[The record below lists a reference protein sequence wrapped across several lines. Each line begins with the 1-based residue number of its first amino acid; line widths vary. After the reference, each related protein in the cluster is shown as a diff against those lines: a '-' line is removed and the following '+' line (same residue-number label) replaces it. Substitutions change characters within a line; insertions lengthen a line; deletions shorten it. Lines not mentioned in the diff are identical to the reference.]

1 MQRVAFAIA
10 SVIAVGTI
18 GACSKSQNSVKD
30 TTITTTAPGAIAPT
44 DSATATATPTPTPPT
59 AADSAATSSSAGA
72 ATLAVGNDAKN
83 GSYLTDASGRALYLF
98 EKDSRGH
105 SACSGECAKDWP
117 PYTTQG
123 TPTSTDST
131 LKSSLMATMHRTDG
145 QTQVTY
151 NGKPLYYYAKDAAAG
166 DTKGQGLKQ
175 FGAEWYL
182 VSPKGTKQEGKEEHK
197 GGKSY

>member
-1 MQRVAFAIA
+1 MQRAAFAIA
-10 SVIAVGTI
+10 SAIALGTI
-18 GACSKSQNSVKD
+18 GACSKSQNSAAD
-30 TTITTTAPGAIAPT
+30 TTITTTAPGAIAPADT
-44 DSATATATPTPTPPT
+44 ASATATPPT
-59 AADSAATSSSAGA
+59 AADSSATSSSASA

-98 EKDSRGH
+98 EKDTRGH

-117 PYTTQG
+117 PYTAQG

-131 LKSSLMATMHRTDG
+131 LKSSLIATIHRADG
-145 QTQVTY
+145 QSQVTY
-151 NGKPLYYYAKDAAAG
+151 NGKPLYYYAKDASAG
-166 DTKGQGLKQ
+166 DTRGEGLKQ

-182 VSPKGTKQEGKEEHK
+182 VSPSGSKQEGKEEHK

>member
-30 TTITTTAPGAIAPT
+30 TTITTTAPGAIAPADT
-44 DSATATATPTPTPPT
+44 ASATATPTPPT

-72 ATLAVGNDAKN
+72 GTLAVGNDAKN

-105 SACSGECAKDWP
+105 SACSGACAKAWP
-117 PYTTQG
+117 PYTAQG

-131 LKSSLMATMHRTDG
+131 LKSSLIATIHRADG

-151 NGKPLYYYAKDAAAG
+151 NGKPLYYFAKDAAPG
-166 DTKGQGLKQ
+166 DTKGQGLKA

-182 VSPKGTKQEGKEEHK
+182 VSPSGTKQEGKEEHK